1 MTDKLS
7 LHLPTHS
14 SFSSP
19 SFPLLPTYN
28 LHLSPPSHPP
38 PPPSLPYFTPPPLLH
53 PSSLSHTPTTL
64 FPLLSTS
71 LPFSYMYPLVSS
83 HSVISCSRI
92 YQGRIQTL
100 KKGEGGI
107 HTCIELCVASST
119 LLSVSFM
126 CARPEAVIHVQM
138 CAVSE

>member
-1 MTDKLS
+1 MTDELS

-19 SFPLLPTYN
+19 SSPLLPTYN
-28 LHLSPPSHPP
+28 LHLSPPHIHHHHPH
-38 PPPSLPYFTPPPLLH
+38 SLTLLPLLYFTLPLH
-53 PSSLSHTPTTL
+53 PTPTTP
-64 FPLLSTS
+64 FPLLSAS
-71 LPFSYMYPLVSS
+71 LPFSYMYPLVSP
-83 HSVISCSRI
+83 HSVIFCSRI
-92 YQGRIQTL
+92 HQGRIQTL

-107 HTCIELCVASST
+107 HTCIELCVASSA

-126 CARPEAVIHVQM
+126 YARPEAVIHVQM